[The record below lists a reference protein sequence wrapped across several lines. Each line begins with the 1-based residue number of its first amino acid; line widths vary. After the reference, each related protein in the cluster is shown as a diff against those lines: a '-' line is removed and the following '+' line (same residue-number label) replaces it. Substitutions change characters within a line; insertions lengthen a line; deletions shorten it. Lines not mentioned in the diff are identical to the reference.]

1 MRKNNVILRIFRK
14 TLWPCLPALLLAL
27 APVPDGAW
35 GASNKSAGKGDLAIA
50 TFYAKHFAGRRTA
63 SGAVYRHEKFTAAHP
78 HLPFG
83 TRVRVV
89 NPANGREVTVTVN
102 DRCRPRKKTIID
114 LSRAA
119 AEELGLLRRGKG
131 QVRIFPVEKQS

>member
-1 MRKNNVILRIFRK
+1 MQKNDVILRVFRK
-14 TLWPCLPALLLAL
+14 ILWPCLPVLLLAL
-27 APVPDGAW
+27 TPISDDAW
-35 GASNKSAGKGDLAIA
+35 GASGKPAGKGDLAIA

-89 NPANGREVTVTVN
+89 NPVNGREVTVTVN
-102 DRCRPRKKTIID
+102 DRCRAQKKTTID

-119 AEELGLLRRGKG
+119 AQELGILGRGAGK
-131 QVRIFPVEKQS
+131 VRIAPIDKES